1 MALPSEVV
9 ITTWFTSAPDPN
21 RGDVCRTGG
30 SEVMAELRESVHR
43 HGRHLVV
50 LHDCLDDA
58 DDELTTF
65 IDCGVVMA
73 GDANPY
79 FRRWEEVL
87 AFLRG
92 HDHIRRVWMVDA
104 PDVVM
109 LNDPFPHMDF
119 NVLYVGSEECTLAA
133 GTMEGDW
140 MRANHPN
147 WAPWLDSNAE
157 CRLLNPGI
165 IGGAAIALMYQC
177 GGVLSERRGNDKTDM
192 AAFNYAMRKSLF
204 RWRTGPVVHSP
215 FRSMARSG
223 AHWWAH
229 K

>member
-1 MALPSEVV
+1 MAFPPEVV

-21 RGDVCRTGG
+21 RGDVRRTGG
-30 SEVMAELRESVHR
+30 SEIMAELRESVHR

-65 IDCGVVMA
+65 VDCGA
-73 GDANPY
+73 SEDNPY
-79 FRRWEEVL
+79 FRRWAEV
-87 AFLRG
+87 ADFLCLYRG
-92 HDHIRRVWMVDA
+92 IEWAWMVDA

-109 LNDPFPHMDF
+109 LNDPFPHMDP

-140 MRANHPN
+140 MRANHPG
-147 WAPWLDSNAE
+147 WVTWLDNNAD

-165 IGGAAIALMYQC
+165 FGGAAIALMDRC
-177 GGVLSERRGNDKTDM
+177 EDVLDERRGDDKTDM
-192 AAFNYAMRKSLF
+192 AAFNYVMRSTHVS
-204 RWRTGPVVHSP
+204 WRTGPVVHSP